1 MLRAVRRVSWIHAN
15 SCRISIR
22 IRLPILAKLFVVV
35 TPQINP
41 LNKSLL
47 SEKPLNPN
55 WVTGFTDAEGSFIVT
70 VFKRKDAKNFTV
82 NASFELG
89 LHSKDIATL
98 YSLNKKRVDFDLWV
112 KIVNLIKDKKTF
124 NH

>member
-1 MLRAVRRVSWIHAN
+1 M
-15 SCRISIR
+15 
-22 IRLPILAKLFVVV
+22 V

-89 LHSKDIATL
+89 LHSKDIAIL

>member
-1 MLRAVRRVSWIHAN
+1 M
-15 SCRISIR
+15 
-22 IRLPILAKLFVVV
+22 V

-98 YSLNKKRVDFDLWV
+98 YSLNRKRVDFDLWV